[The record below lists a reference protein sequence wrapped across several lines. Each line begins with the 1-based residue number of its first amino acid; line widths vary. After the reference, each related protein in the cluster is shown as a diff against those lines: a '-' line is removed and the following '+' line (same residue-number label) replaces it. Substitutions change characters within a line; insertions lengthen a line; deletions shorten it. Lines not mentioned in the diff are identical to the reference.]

1 MGSEMCIRD
10 SPDMAGLFDENARAE
25 VTVAGRVDLDAS
37 SVMVRG
43 QIDRL
48 IVSDERVH
56 IVDFKT
62 HRKIVTDGQERKQI
76 ERQLALYAKLLTSL
90 YPGKEIVA
98 SILWTAKPH
107 FETLNLQSLETALK
121 GL

>member
-1 MGSEMCIRD
+1 M
-10 SPDMAGLFDENARAE
+10 
-25 VTVAGRVDLDAS
+25 
-37 SVMVRG
+37 
-43 QIDRL
+43 
-48 IVSDERVH
+48 H

-62 HRKIVTDGQERKQI
+62 HRKVVVDGAERKQI

-98 SILWTAKPH
+98 SILWTSKPH
-107 FETLNLQSLETALK
+107 LETLNLQSLETALK